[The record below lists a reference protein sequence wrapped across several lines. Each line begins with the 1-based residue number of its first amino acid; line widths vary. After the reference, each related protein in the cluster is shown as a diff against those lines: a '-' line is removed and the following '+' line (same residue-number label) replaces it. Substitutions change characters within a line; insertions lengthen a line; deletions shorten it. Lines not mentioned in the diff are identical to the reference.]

1 MSFHHTHLFILAAV
15 DCGMEGGS
23 SKGDVEALRISTFL
37 DRSSVSI
44 MMTIMVMVVMMI
56 YVMKWKLIRFVFFGN
71 ENIGETFQYDD
82 LKNISKHVRL
92 SLPGRQVWWWQF
104 WG

>member
-1 MSFHHTHLFILAAV
+1 MSFHHTHLFILVAV

-37 DRSSVSI
+37 DGSSVS

-56 YVMKWKLIRFVFFGN
+56 CVMKWKLISIRFVFFGN

-82 LKNISKHVRL
+82 LLDVLVFNMMT
-92 SLPGRQVWWWQF
+92 
-104 WG
+104 

>member
-56 YVMKWKLIRFVFFGN
+56 CVMKWKLIS
-71 ENIGETFQYDD
+71 ID
-82 LKNISKHVRL
+82 LSSFSMKTLVRL
-92 SLPGRQVWWWQF
+92 F
-104 WG
+104 NMMTF

>member
-1 MSFHHTHLFILAAV
+1 MSFHHTHLFILVAV

-37 DRSSVSI
+37 DRSSVS

-56 YVMKWKLIRFVFFGN
+56 CVMKLISTRFVFF
-71 ENIGETFQYDD
+71 
-82 LKNISKHVRL
+82 
-92 SLPGRQVWWWQF
+92 WQ
-104 WG
+104 

>member
-1 MSFHHTHLFILAAV
+1 MVVV
-15 DCGMEGGS
+15 DRGMESGS

-37 DRSSVSI
+37 DRSSVS

-56 YVMKWKLIRFVFFGN
+56 CVMKWKLISIRFVFFGN

-82 LKNISKHVRL
+82 LLDVLIFNMMT
-92 SLPGRQVWWWQF
+92 
-104 WG
+104 

>member
-1 MSFHHTHLFILAAV
+1 MSFHHTHLFILVVV
-15 DCGMEGGS
+15 DRGMESGS

-37 DRSSVSI
+37 DRSSVS

-56 YVMKWKLIRFVFFGN
+56 CVMKLISIRFVFFGN

-82 LKNISKHVRL
+82 LLDVLIFNMMT
-92 SLPGRQVWWWQF
+92 
-104 WG
+104 